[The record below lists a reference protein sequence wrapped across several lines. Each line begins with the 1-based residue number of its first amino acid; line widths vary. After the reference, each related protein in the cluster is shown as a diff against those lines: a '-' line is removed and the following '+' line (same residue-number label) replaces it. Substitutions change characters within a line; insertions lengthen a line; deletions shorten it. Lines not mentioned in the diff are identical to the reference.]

1 MFTFKLQSVLDHR
14 QMIEDN
20 IKKELAGIRQQI
32 IDNQKQLDVLMQKE
46 IDTAYALKK
55 EQTRGLASDSVVAY
69 HVYLKNLSEQ
79 IFKQRQVIDDIKKAE
94 ADKQEALLEAMKKR
108 QILEKLKEQGMD
120 RYRKDV
126 LNKERAFI
134 DEIAVNQFVRSGM
147 SGNGEDE

>member
-20 IKKELAGIRQQI
+20 IKKELAGIRQRV
-32 IDNQKQLDVLMQKE
+32 IDNQKKLEVLMQKE

-55 EQTRGLASDSVVAY
+55 DQAQGLASDSVVAY
-69 HVYLKNLSEQ
+69 HAYLKNLSER
-79 IFKQRQVIDDIKKAE
+79 IFKQRQVIDDIKKEE

-126 LNKERAFI
+126 LDKERAFI
-134 DEIAVNQFVRSGM
+134 DEIAVNQFVRSNM

>member
-20 IKKELAGIRQQI
+20 IKKELAGIRQRV
-32 IDNQKQLDVLMQKE
+32 IDNQRKLDGLMQKE
-46 IDTAYALKK
+46 TDTANALKN
-55 EQTRGLASDSVVAY
+55 EQAQGLASDNVVAY
-69 HVYLKNLSEQ
+69 HAYLKNLSDR
-79 IFKQRQVIDDIKKAE
+79 ILKQRQVIEEVKKEA
-94 ADKQEALLEAMKKR
+94 ADKQETLLEAMKKR

-120 RYRKDV
+120 RYRKDA

-134 DEIAVNQFVRSGM
+134 DEIAVNQFVRSKM